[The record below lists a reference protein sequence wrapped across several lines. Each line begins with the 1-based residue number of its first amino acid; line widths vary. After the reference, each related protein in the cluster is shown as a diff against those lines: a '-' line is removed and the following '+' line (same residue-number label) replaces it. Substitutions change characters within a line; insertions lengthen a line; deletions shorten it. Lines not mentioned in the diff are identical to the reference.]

1 MKMSKME
8 CGQLSV
14 GAFGTPVPTFEVIP
28 KDADDET
35 ECYYVRHS
43 ATKVVLCR
51 CHIREFAEL
60 ICNALEEHKRAI
72 DRIEVADVSSLR
84 PE

>member
-1 MKMSKME
+1 MKMAKME

-28 KDADDET
+28 HAADAEVG
-35 ECYYVRHS
+35 CYYVRHS
-43 ATKVVLCR
+43 GTKVVLCR

-60 ICNALEEHKRAI
+60 ICSALEQQKRAV
-72 DRIEVADVSSLR
+72 DRIDVVDVGGLSA
-84 PE
+84 E

>member
-1 MKMSKME
+1 MAKME

-14 GAFGTPVPTFEVIP
+14 GAFGTPVRAFEVIP
-28 KDADDET
+28 KEANDET